1 MCLTISL
8 HLWKFTVWLWDFSYS
23 HIHSLGIWHK
33 GVRDSIPW
41 FLPTWSSTL
50 AVAPGVILDDPFF
63 VHPQYPSSL
72 SYIFPLLNKSFAHES
87 LGSSLFSLPN
97 PQLSFCFP
105 SYIDKYTHS
114 QICSENVELGGR
126 LKSYCPHEYML
137 PFARWTEVF
146 SHAPG
151 TDAVPSDWYVPIS
164 IPARISPPSPM
175 APQSSW
181 LLTIQQAIYMLS
193 VCTHMR

>member
-114 QICSENVELGGR
+114 QICSENVELGVDLNPTVLMSTCFHLPGGQR
-126 LKSYCPHEYML
+126 YSHML
-137 PFARWTEVF
+137 
-146 SHAPG
+146 
-151 TDAVPSDWYVPIS
+151 
-164 IPARISPPSPM
+164 
-175 APQSSW
+175 
-181 LLTIQQAIYMLS
+181 QAQMLS
-193 VCTHMR
+193 PLIGMFQLVSLLGSLHLPQWLPRALGF